1 MSRNRKKNR
10 AVLVVL
16 IIALIVAAVAVG
28 CALVKPYNDR
38 IRDSLDTKRDQA
50 KEDLDNMIE
59 EYHQKSAPA
68 FCAKAGM
75 VDEVVDM
82 PRIRDYLI
90 AFADACY
97 QNPKAICPFHQMLLP
112 RIIRDFDNLYAK
124 K

>member
-1 MSRNRKKNR
+1 MYGKTAAGAMYSRR
-10 AVLVVL
+10 LVKEQEAGKD
-16 IIALIVAAVAVG
+16 IHPTIDKMNALIE
-28 CALVKPYNDR
+28 
-38 IRDSLDTKRDQA
+38 Q
-50 KEDLDNMIE
+50 
-59 EYHQKSAPA
+59 YHEKSAPA

-75 VDEVVDM
+75 VDEIVDM

-112 RIIRDFDNLYAK
+112 RIIRDFDSLYAK